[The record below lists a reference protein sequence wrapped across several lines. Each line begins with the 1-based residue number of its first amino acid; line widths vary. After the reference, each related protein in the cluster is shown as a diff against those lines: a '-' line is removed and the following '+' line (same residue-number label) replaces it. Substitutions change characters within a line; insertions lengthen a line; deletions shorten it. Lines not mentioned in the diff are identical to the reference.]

1 MNGNEVR
8 RWLRALAQPTT
19 YLGVAMLVFVVAGV
33 IFLLIQSRTVEEDE
47 AKRDGD
53 NVVRIFAQSISRLL
67 TNADDTL
74 LLLRRFYEDHP
85 DETDFIQWAARAGRQ
100 NDGLRFQYSLVGP
113 DGVVRASSYGPGAV
127 GLDISHLEHFKVH
140 ATATEDRLF
149 VSKPVTIRSIKKLG
163 IILTRRLTAPDG
175 SFAGIITTSF
185 DLPQLQRLFQ
195 KVKLGEGGV
204 LAMMGFDGVLY
215 VDIKNDPS
223 KPSLVGQRF
232 PRAGVLKQVA
242 KAPAG
247 VYWNQGGVLDGVE
260 RLISYRVVEGF
271 PFVAVVGISEAT
283 VFKQWTQASR
293 IYLAVASL
301 LTFAILIAIA
311 LGAVREKRLI
321 AAKSDLERLNLWF
334 DTALGTMSQGLT
346 MYDRSDRLLL
356 VNNRYREM
364 YGLTAEQIQPGDSIH
379 EILAQRSE
387 GPSSQ
392 IEKYLAPS
400 LRDLHAGRPIDKL
413 VERRDGK
420 FYALSI
426 RPVKSGGW
434 VSTHQ
439 DVTEQTRAER
449 EVLHLAHYDALTEL
463 TSRGLFQSRVAGA
476 VERLCQHGERFN
488 ILLLDL
494 DRFKAVNDSLG
505 HLAGDRLLR
514 QVAGRLRSCVQQD
527 DVVARLGGDEFA
539 VLQAVNGD
547 SRACAIALADRL
559 LGIIGEPYDLDGHR
573 AIVETSIGIVLAPEH
588 GEQADQLIKSA
599 DLALYQ
605 AKAEG
610 RNAWR
615 LFEDVMAEQ
624 ARQRYDLELDLRNAI
639 ERNEFELH
647 YQPLVDTATRE
658 VRGLEALIR
667 WRHPEHGIIMPR
679 EFIPIA
685 ENTGLI
691 VPLGESILRQACADA
706 ASWPA
711 GIKVSVNLSPVQF
724 GKGNIVE
731 TTARVLLQTGLAPE
745 RLELEITESVLLR
758 DDEPN
763 VSKLHQLKALGVSI
777 VLDDFGTGYSSLSYL
792 RMFPFDKIKIDRSF
806 VAEIATRSD
815 CAAIVTAII
824 GLARCLD
831 MVTTAEGVETNEQF
845 ELLRIAG
852 CGQMQGYLFGVPV
865 PISKLAFNPA
875 PAKQNARVA

>member
-19 YLGVAMLVFVVAGV
+19 YLGVVMLVFIFAGV
-33 IFLLIQSRTVEEDE
+33 IYLLIQSRTVEEEE
-47 AKRDGD
+47 ARRSGD
-53 NVVRIFAQSISRLL
+53 NIVRIFAQSISRLL
-67 TNADDTL
+67 TNADNTL
-74 LLLRRFYEDHP
+74 LLLRKFYESHP
-85 DETDFIQWAARAGRQ
+85 NETDFIQWPAGFK
-100 NDGLRFQYSLVGP
+100 NDLRLQYSLIGP
-113 DGVVRASSYGPGAV
+113 DGIVRASSYGPAAV
-127 GLDISHLEHFKVH
+127 GLDISQLEHFKVQ
-140 ATATEDRLF
+140 AAATEDRLF
-149 VSKPVTIRSIKKLG
+149 VSKPVNIRSIDKLG
-163 IILTRRLTAPDG
+163 IILTRRLTTPNG

-195 KVKLGEGGV
+195 NVELGEGGV
-204 LAMMGFDGVLY
+204 LAMMDFDGVLY
-215 VDIKNDPS
+215 ADIQNNPS
-223 KPSLVGQRF
+223 EPTLVGQRF
-232 PRAGVLKQVA
+232 PHAGVLKQVA
-242 KAPAG
+242 QAPAG
-247 VYWNQGGVLDGVE
+247 VYWNVPGVVGNVK

-271 PFVAVVGISEAT
+271 PLIAVVGISEAA
-283 VFKQWTQASR
+283 VFQQWTRVSR
-293 IYLAVASL
+293 IYLATAGL

-311 LGAVREKRLI
+311 LGAIREKRLM

-334 DTALGTMSQGLT
+334 DTALDSMSQGLT
-346 MYDRSDRLLL
+346 MYDRFDRLLL
-356 VNNRYREM
+356 VNKRYREM
-364 YGLTAEQIQPGDSIH
+364 YGLTEDQVKPGDTIQ
-379 EILAQRSE
+379 EIFTQRSE
-387 GPSSQ
+387 GLSPQQ
-392 IEKYLAPS
+392 IKERLAPS
-400 LRDLHAGRPIDKL
+400 LHELQAGRPVDRL
-413 VERRDGK
+413 VERHDGK
-420 FYALSI
+420 FYAVSM

-463 TSRGLFQSRVAGA
+463 TSRGLFQSQVDRA
-476 VERLCQHGERFN
+476 VVRLREHGERFN

-494 DRFKAVNDSLG
+494 DQFKAINDSLG

-514 QVAGRLRSCVQQD
+514 QVAARLRSGVHQD

-539 VLQAVNGD
+539 VLQVVNANP
-547 SRACAIALADRL
+547 RACAIALADRL

-588 GEQADQLIKSA
+588 GEQAEQLIKSA

-615 LFEDVMAEQ
+615 VFEDVMAKQ
-624 ARQRYDLELDLRNAI
+624 ARARYELELDLRNAI
-639 ERNEFELH
+639 ERHEFELF

-667 WRHPEHGIIMPR
+667 WNHPEHGIIMPR

-685 ENTGLI
+685 ESTGLI
-691 VPLGESILRQACADA
+691 VPLGESILRRACTDA
-706 ASWPA
+706 ASWPE
-711 GIKVSVNLSPVQF
+711 GITVAVNLSPIQF
-724 GKGNIVE
+724 GKGDIVE
-731 TTARVLLQTGLAPE
+731 TVARILAQTGLAPS

-758 DDEPN
+758 ADEPN
-763 VSKLHQLKALGVSI
+763 VSKLHQLKASGASI

-792 RMFPFDKIKIDRSF
+792 RIFPFDKIKIDRSF
-806 VAEIATRSD
+806 VGEIATRSD

-831 MVTTAEGVETNEQF
+831 MVTTAEGVETTEQF

-852 CGQMQGYLFGVPV
+852 CGQVQGYLFGLPA
-865 PISKLAFNPA
+865 PISKLQLDRA
-875 PAKQNARVA
+875 PAEQTARVA

>member
-1 MNGNEVR
+1 R
-8 RWLRALAQPTT
+8 
-19 YLGVAMLVFVVAGV
+19 
-33 IFLLIQSRTVEEDE
+33 
-47 AKRDGD
+47 K
-53 NVVRIFAQSISRLL
+53 
-67 TNADDTL
+67 
-74 LLLRRFYEDHP
+74 FYESHP
-85 DETDFIQWAARAGRQ
+85 DETNFILWPTSAAAEK
-100 NDGLRFQYSLVGP
+100 GLELQYSLVGP
-113 DGVVRASSYGPGAV
+113 DGVVKASSYGSDVIGRDVSGTPQ
-127 GLDISHLEHFKVH
+127 FKDLR
-140 ATATEDRLF
+140 TATNVKLF
-149 VSKPVTIRSIKKLG
+149 LSKPFWLRSTKKWGL
-163 IILTRRLTAPDG
+163 LLARRLTGPDG
-175 SFAGIITTSF
+175 SFAGIITASF
-185 DLPQLQRLFQ
+185 QLSQVQNLFRRVQ
-195 KVKLGEGGV
+195 LGESSGAT
-204 LAMMGFDGVLY
+204 LLDFDGVIYARTLQG
-215 VDIKNDPS
+215 S
-223 KPSLVGQRF
+223 SQSHFVGKAF
-232 PRAGVLKQVA
+232 PKAGVLDQVA
-242 KAPAG
+242 QASVGA
-247 VYWNQGGVLDGVE
+247 YWNSPETIDGVR
-260 RLISYRVVEGF
+260 RLLSYRVVEGF
-271 PFVAVVGISEAT
+271 PLIAVVGISEAA
-283 VFKQWTQASR
+283 VFSQWQHVSR
-293 IYLAVASL
+293 VYLGIACL
-301 LTFAILIAIA
+301 LTLAILFAIA
-311 LGAVREKRLI
+311 LGALREKRLI
-321 AAKSDLERLNLWF
+321 AAKADLERLNLWF
-334 DTALGTMSQGLT
+334 DTALDNMSQGLT
-346 MYDRSDRLLL
+346 MYDQSDRLLL
-356 VNNRYREM
+356 VNKRYREM
-364 YGLTAEQIQPGDSIH
+364 YGLTEEQVKPGDSIH
-379 EILAQRSE
+379 EILEQRSE
-387 GPSSQ
+387 GPPEQ
-392 IEKYLAPS
+392 IEEYLAPT
-400 LRDLHAGRPIDKL
+400 LRDIHAGRSIDKL
-413 VERRDGK
+413 FERRDGK

-426 RPVKSGGW
+426 RPVKFGGW

-476 VERLCQHGERFN
+476 VERLRQHGERFN

-514 QVAGRLRSCVQQD
+514 QVAGRLKSCVQQD

-547 SRACAIALADRL
+547 PRACAIALSDRL
-559 LGIIGEPYDLDGHR
+559 LGVIGEPYDLDGHR

-624 ARQRYDLELDLRNAI
+624 ACQRYELELDLRNAI

-658 VRGLEALIR
+658 VCGLEALIR
-667 WRHPEHGIIMPR
+667 WRHPEHGIIVPR

-852 CGQMQGYLFGVPV
+852 CGQLQGYLFGVPV
-865 PISKLAFNPA
+865 PISKLVFDPA
-875 PAKQNARVA
+875 PAEQNARVA

>member
-1 MNGNEVR
+1 MNGKEVR

-19 YLGVAMLVFVVAGV
+19 YLGVAMLLSIFAGLV
-33 IFLLIQSRTVEEDE
+33 YLLVESRKVEEEE
-47 AKRDGD
+47 ARRSGD
-53 NVVRIFAQSISRLL
+53 NIVRIFAQSISRLL
-67 TNADDTL
+67 TNADNTL
-74 LLLRRFYEDHP
+74 LLLRKFYESHP
-85 DETDFIQWAARAGRQ
+85 NETNFIQWPDGFK
-100 NDGLRFQYSLVGP
+100 NDLRLQYSLIGA
-113 DGVVRASSYGPGAV
+113 DGIVRASSYGPAAL
-127 GLDISHLEHFKVH
+127 GLDISQLEHFKVQ
-140 ATATEDRLF
+140 AAASEDRLF
-149 VSKPVTIRSIKKLG
+149 VSKPVNIRSIGELG
-163 IILTRRLTAPDG
+163 LILTRRLTAPDG

-185 DLPQLQRLFQ
+185 DLPQLQKLFQ
-195 KVKLGEGGV
+195 KVELGDGSG
-204 LAMMGFDGVLY
+204 LAMMDFDGVLY
-215 VDIKNDPS
+215 ANISNDPS

-232 PRAGVLKQVA
+232 PHAGVLKHVA
-242 KAPAG
+242 RAPEG
-247 VYWNQGGVLDGVE
+247 VYWNNPGVLDGVK

-271 PFVAVVGISEAT
+271 PLIAVVGISEAA
-283 VFKQWTQASR
+283 VFNQWREVAN
-293 IYLAVASL
+293 IYLAVAGL

-334 DTALGTMSQGLT
+334 DTALDTMSQGLT
-346 MYDRSDRLLL
+346 MYDRWDRLLL

-364 YGLTAEQIQPGDSIH
+364 YGISPDQVRPGDTIH
-379 EILAQRSE
+379 EIFARRSE
-387 GPSSQ
+387 GLSSQ
-392 IEKYLAPS
+392 QIDEYLAPS
-400 LRDLHAGRPIDKL
+400 LRELHAGRAVDKL

-420 FYALSI
+420 FYAVSL

-449 EVLHLAHYDALTEL
+449 EVLYLAHHDALTEL
-463 TSRGLFQSRVAGA
+463 TSRGLFQSHVDRAVA
-476 VERLCQHGERFN
+476 RLRQHGERFN

-494 DRFKAVNDSLG
+494 DRFKAINDSLG

-514 QVAGRLRSCVQQD
+514 QVARRLKSCVHQH

-539 VLQAVNGD
+539 VLQVVHGD
-547 SRACAIALADRL
+547 PRECAIALADRL
-559 LGIIGEPYDLDGHR
+559 LNIIGEPYDLDGHR

-588 GEQADQLIKSA
+588 GEEAEQLIKSA

-605 AKAEG
+605 AKSEG

-615 LFEDVMAEQ
+615 LFEDVMAKQ
-624 ARQRYDLELDLRNAI
+624 ARARYELELDLRNAI
-639 ERNEFELH
+639 ERREFELH
-647 YQPLVDTATRE
+647 YQPVVDTATCE

-667 WRHPEHGIIMPR
+667 WNHPEHGMIVPR

-685 ENTGLI
+685 ESTGLI
-691 VPLGESILRQACADA
+691 VPLGEAILRQACADA
-706 ASWPA
+706 ASCPA
-711 GIKVSVNLSPVQF
+711 DITIAVNLSPVQF
-724 GKGNIVE
+724 GKGSIVE
-731 TTARVLLQTGLAPE
+731 TIARVLSQTGLAPE

-758 DDEPN
+758 ADEPN

-792 RMFPFDKIKIDRSF
+792 RMFPFDKVKIDRSF
-806 VAEIATRSD
+806 VGEITTRSD

-831 MVTTAEGVETNEQF
+831 MVTTAEGVETVEQF

-852 CGQMQGYLFGVPV
+852 CGQVQGYLFGP
-865 PISKLAFNPA
+865 PA
-875 PAKQNARVA
+875 PIAKLQFDRVPTEQNARVA

>member
-1 MNGNEVR
+1 MVDGFPLIAVV
-8 RWLRALAQPTT
+8 
-19 YLGVAMLVFVVAGV
+19 GVSEAAVF
-33 IFLLIQSRTVEEDE
+33 E
-47 AKRDGD
+47 
-53 NVVRIFAQSISRLL
+53 
-67 TNADDTL
+67 
-74 LLLRRFYEDHP
+74 
-85 DETDFIQWAARAGRQ
+85 QWDKAARVYLAI
-100 NDGLRFQYSLVGP
+100 
-113 DGVVRASSYGPGAV
+113 A
-127 GLDISHLEHFKVH
+127 
-140 ATATEDRLF
+140 
-149 VSKPVTIRSIKKLG
+149 
-163 IILTRRLTAPDG
+163 
-175 SFAGIITTSF
+175 
-185 DLPQLQRLFQ
+185 
-195 KVKLGEGGV
+195 GV
-204 LAMMGFDGVLY
+204 LA
-215 VDIKNDPS
+215 I
-223 KPSLVGQRF
+223 
-232 PRAGVLKQVA
+232 
-242 KAPAG
+242 
-247 VYWNQGGVLDGVE
+247 
-260 RLISYRVVEGF
+260 
-271 PFVAVVGISEAT
+271 
-283 VFKQWTQASR
+283 
-293 IYLAVASL
+293 
-301 LTFAILIAIA
+301 AILLAIA

-334 DTALGTMSQGLT
+334 DTALDTMSQGLT

-356 VNNRYREM
+356 VNKRYREM

-392 IEKYLAPS
+392 IEEYLAPA

-476 VERLCQHGERFN
+476 VERLRQHGERFN

-494 DRFKAVNDSLG
+494 DRFKAVNDLLG

-547 SRACAIALADRL
+547 PRACAIALADRL

-624 ARQRYDLELDLRNAI
+624 ARQRYELELDLRNAI
-639 ERNEFELH
+639 DRNEFELY

-667 WRHPEHGIIMPR
+667 WRHPEHGIIVPR

-763 VSKLHQLKALGVSI
+763 VLKLHQLKALGVSI

-865 PISKLAFNPA
+865 PISKLVFDPA
-875 PAKQNARVA
+875 PAEQNARVA